1 MTKTKSRNEPP
12 VAAGGARQRVR
23 GLYALT
29 HDTSNTGELQRRI
42 GEALAGGARLV
53 QYRNKST
60 DAMLRREQAD
70 MLVALCHGRGVPLIV
85 NDDVELACAVGADGV
100 HLGRDDMAV
109 SAARAALKPDALIG
123 VSCYDELPRALGAER
138 SGADYVAFGSF
149 FPSAVKPGA
158 VRAPIDLLQR
168 ARAATALPIVAIG
181 GITAYN
187 AAQLVAAGAD
197 ALAVISA
204 LFDTADTYAAAQAFA
219 PAFAVQPTLR

>member
-1 MTKTKSRNEPP
+1 M
-12 VAAGGARQRVR
+12 VR

-29 HDTSNTGELQRRI
+29 PDTSNTSELRRRVA
-42 GEALAGGARLV
+42 EALAGGASLV

-70 MLVALCHGRGVPLIV
+70 MLVALCRERAVPLIV
-85 NDDVELACAVGADGV
+85 NDDVELARTVGADGV

-109 SAARAALKPDALIG
+109 SAARAVLKPDALIG
-123 VSCYDELPRALGAER
+123 VSCYDELPRALEAER
-138 SGADYVAFGSF
+138 SGANYVAFGSF

-158 VRAPIDLLQR
+158 VRAPLDLLQR
-168 ARAATALPIVAIG
+168 ARAVTALPIVAIG

-187 AAQLVAAGAD
+187 AAQLVASGAD

-204 LFDTADTYAAAQAFA
+204 LFDTADTYAAAEAFA
-219 PAFAVQPTLR
+219 SAFAVHRTIP